1 MRLGC
6 FRFGRFFGGFFF
18 SLEPLGMEDSG
29 LVDALISVRAKKIAL
44 RLQEIRWQSGGA
56 ITVKIRQRG
65 GKRGDRYAEF
75 DSCRND
81 QAPFRLRSFDDSCEI
96 PIEQKIVQ
104 CGVAL
109 ICLNDPVQKFR
120 PNDATAPPYRELCPP
135 EAGLSR
141 DLFYGK
147 SAT

>member
-1 MRLGC
+1 MRSDRVEISSPLHERSSVTSVNGSSRHRETTGGRLCSLNEFSLSGVMRLGC

-18 SLEPLGMEDSG
+18 RLEPLGMEDSG

-65 GKRGDRYAEF
+65 GKRRDRYAEF

-96 PIEQKIVQ
+96 PI
-104 CGVAL
+104 
-109 ICLNDPVQKFR
+109 
-120 PNDATAPPYRELCPP
+120 
-135 EAGLSR
+135 
-141 DLFYGK
+141 
-147 SAT
+147 